1 MKSKKAIFYL
11 LLLLTFLNEVKG
23 QQALNWSRI
32 SNISLINLSSKK
44 ESIKASDLT
53 VLVMLSP
60 ECPLSKNYIPVLNQL
75 SADHKYVRFYG
86 IFPGAS
92 YPITELDQFKKDFKV
107 QFTLLVDKQKKLT
120 RLLKANTTPEC
131 IVLDKNGMILYR
143 GLIDNWPVSLG
154 TQRKVITEKYLAN
167 ALYDFQYNQ
176 PINPK
181 NTTPIGCLINDQ

>member
-1 MKSKKAIFYL
+1 MKSKKVIFYL
-11 LLLLTFLNEVKG
+11 LLVLTFKNEVKG

-32 SNISLINLSSKK
+32 SNVSLINLSSEK
-44 ESIKASDLT
+44 ESLKANDLSI
-53 VLVMLSP
+53 LIMLSP

-75 SADHKYVRFYG
+75 SEDNKDVKFYG

-92 YPITELDQFKKDFKV
+92 YPISELVQFKKDFKV

-120 RLLKANTTPEC
+120 SLLKASTTPEC
-131 IVLDKNGMILYR
+131 IVINKNGLVVYR

-167 ALYDFQYNQ
+167 ALYDFQHNQ